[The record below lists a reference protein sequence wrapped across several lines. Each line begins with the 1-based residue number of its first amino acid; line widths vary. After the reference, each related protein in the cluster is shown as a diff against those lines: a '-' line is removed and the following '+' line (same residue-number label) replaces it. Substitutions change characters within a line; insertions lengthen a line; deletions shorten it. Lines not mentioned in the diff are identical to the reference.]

1 VLLTLQH
8 AAQGLPNDLSVKAD
22 RSIALVDQIE
32 RGFAW
37 DAAGRVDSFGL
48 FWCLGAGEQAFF
60 VTVIVQR
67 REASD
72 TGAGL
77 QDTRMKIKIIFAAA
91 AIGAMSTTAIA
102 QNVTTPT
109 GNIVMIE
116 KNQGSLALLGLGGAG
131 AAAVEIVVV
140 AVVAASASAVG
151 GSR

>member
-8 AAQGLPNDLSVKAD
+8 AAQGLPNDLSVKAN

-116 KNQGSLALLGLGGAG
+116 KNQGSLAFLGLSGPAAISLMVIVATV
-131 AAAVEIVVV
+131 AAA
-140 AVVAASASAVG
+140 AGAVG